1 MCDGF
6 FGEKFGLV
14 DIVVYCCTFNL
25 FRYVMV
31 PTWRDLYPKISFLLF
46 PPPRSS
52 LIVDD
57 RLALSLLCRGLY
69 S

>member
-1 MCDGF
+1 MNNEIGYLDEWENKVCDGF

-31 PTWRDLYPKISFLLF
+31 PTWRDLYPKISFSLSHT
-46 PPPRSS
+46 RSS
-52 LIVDD
+52 FID
-57 RLALSLLCRGLY
+57 R
-69 S
+69 

>member
-1 MCDGF
+1 MNNEIGYLDEWENKVCDGF

-31 PTWRDLYPKISFLLF
+31 PTCRDLYPKISFSLSHT
-46 PPPRSS
+46 SS
-52 LIVDD
+52 SFID
-57 RLALSLLCRGLY
+57 R
-69 S
+69 